1 VAKTAAIQLA
11 KLAALLLAVSFISF
25 ALVSASP
32 IDAAQANV
40 GQLAW
45 LNMSDAQRAQLH
57 AVWGQGTPLLE
68 RYANWLGGVLT
79 GDMGTS
85 LRFNAPV
92 TQVIGTRLLNSLAL
106 MLIAWLAS
114 GILGFVLGVVAGVQA
129 GRWPDKLIKGYC
141 LLLAST
147 PTFWLALIVLMVFA
161 VWLGWFPIGFSQPI
175 GVPASQVTLVAAAQ
189 HLVLP
194 ALTLSVVGISNIAL
208 HTREK
213 TIDVMQSPYV
223 QFARARGQHTS
234 TIVLRHAL
242 RNLSLPAITLQFA
255 SLAEIIGGSVL
266 VEQVFSYPGLG
277 QAAVTAGLGG
287 DAALLTGIA
296 VVTAALVFA
305 GNATANILYK
315 AIDPRLKNVTPH
327 LMRGL
332 AKSSQQTAEMAVG
345 SLQDDTSQVGEYD
358 R

>member
-1 VAKTAAIQLA
+1 MGLELVLAKTAALQLA
-11 KLAALLLAVSFISF
+11 KLIALLLAVGFISF

-45 LNMSDAQRAQLH
+45 LNMSEAQRAQLQ
-57 AVWGQGTPLLE
+57 AVWGQGTPLPE
-68 RYANWLGGVLT
+68 RYLNWLGGVLT
-79 GDMGTS
+79 GDLGTS

-92 TQVIGTRLLNSLAL
+92 AQVIGTRLLNSLAL
-106 MLIAWLAS
+106 MLTAWLAS
-114 GILGFVLGVVAGVQA
+114 GVLGFALGVIAGVQR

-161 VWLGWFPIGFSQPI
+161 VWLGWFPIGFAQPI
-175 GVPASQVTLVAAAQ
+175 GVPASQVTLAGAAQ

-194 ALTLSVVGISNIAL
+194 ALTLSVVGVSNIAL

-213 TIDVMQSPYV
+213 TIDVMQSPYIR
-223 QFARARGQHTS
+223 FARARGERTGHLV
-234 TIVLRHAL
+234 IHHAL
-242 RNLSLPAITLQFA
+242 RNLALPAITLQFA

-296 VVTAALVFA
+296 VTTAALVFT
-305 GNATANILYK
+305 GNAIANILYK
-315 AIDPRLKNVTPH
+315 TIDPRLKN
-327 LMRGL
+327 
-332 AKSSQQTAEMAVG
+332 
-345 SLQDDTSQVGEYD
+345 D